1 MNDLSSGLD
10 LDLRADLRD
19 DEGSVRRHAALA
31 FVLGFINPGCAY
43 VYVGRRRRAWLV
55 VPTLWGIHVSS
66 ALLVVSELVPIWV
79 FALVLLTGALASLG
93 VACDA
98 AFETQ
103 NLAPSAVPRWRD
115 YVLPGLWTWAFTLL
129 LFPLTILVGQPIRM
143 NGSAMEP
150 TLQSGDYLVVSWLV
164 ALPVV
169 EGDIVTYDVKEGRL
183 TYRYVSRV
191 VQIAEEDGA
200 RWLSLECDGE
210 APPDSPLFA
219 TIDETEVT
227 GRALGIFLPSKIT
240 SGWDRAG
247 WF

>member
-19 DEGSVRRHAALA
+19 DPRTVRRHAALS
-31 FVLGFINPGCAY
+31 FVLGIVNPGCAY
-43 VYVGRRRRAWLV
+43 VYLGSRRRAWLV
-55 VPTLWGIHVSS
+55 VPALWGIHISS
-66 ALLVVSELVPIWV
+66 ALLVVLELVPIWV
-79 FALVLLTGALASLG
+79 FALVPLTRGLASLG
-93 VACDA
+93 VACDT
-98 AFETQ
+98 AFATQ

-115 YVLPGLWTWAFTLL
+115 YVLPGLWTWAFTLV
-129 LFPLTILVGQPIRM
+129 LFPLTVLVGQPIRT

-150 TLQSGDYLVVSWLV
+150 TLQSGDYMVVSWLV

-169 EGDIVTYDVKEGRL
+169 EGDIVTYNVKDGRL
-183 TYRYVSRV
+183 TYSYVSRV

-200 RWLSLECDGE
+200 RWLFLEPDGE
-210 APPDSPLFA
+210 APPDSPLLA

-227 GRALGIFLPSKIT
+227 GRALGIFLPST
-240 SGWDRAG
+240 SGWDRVD